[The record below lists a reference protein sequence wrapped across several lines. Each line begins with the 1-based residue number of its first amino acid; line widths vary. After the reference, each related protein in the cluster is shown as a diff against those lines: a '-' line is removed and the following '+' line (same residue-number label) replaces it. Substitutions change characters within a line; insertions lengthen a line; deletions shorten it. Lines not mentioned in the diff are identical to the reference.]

1 MKKFIIYLISI
12 LFLFKLPVSAQE
24 KNFQILQ
31 SEWDRIMYSS
41 KSIDEKEEQ
50 MEKLAEKAV
59 LWTEENKKS
68 AELYAWAGIILSTEA
83 GFYKINVVK
92 ALAKARKAKEL
103 LHTGLEINDKV
114 LDGSIYTTLGT
125 LYYQVPPFPIGFGD
139 KDLAKTFLTKS
150 IQLNPNGID
159 SNYFYASYLFEEK
172 LYKEA
177 LDRLIIASNAK
188 PRVGR
193 ELADKGRRADIEK
206 LILKAQEKL
215 K

>member
-59 LWTEENKKS
+59 QWTEENKKS

-159 SNYFYASYLFEEK
+159 SNYFYASLK
-172 LYKEA
+172 VMQSL
-177 LDRLIIASNAK
+177 
-188 PRVGR
+188 
-193 ELADKGRRADIEK
+193 ELGES
-206 LILKAQEKL
+206 
-215 K
+215 

>member
-1 MKKFIIYLISI
+1 
-12 LFLFKLPVSAQE
+12 
-24 KNFQILQ
+24 
-31 SEWDRIMYSS
+31 MYSS

-59 LWTEENKKS
+59 QWTEENKKS